1 MELAVVYLIIYII
14 EAFILWQYCSNLF
27 DSKYSKR
34 TECALLLIS
43 YALLFFVSFWENIWI
58 NTIAFTTANFIII
71 LSLYHIRWHSAIF
84 HTLIT
89 TTVMDLSELFILGIN
104 SHFAVNYHANHS
116 YSSNLVIYTVASK
129 LIYFLVL
136 RFIIHVLNG
145 KKEKNIKL
153 DIVTFF
159 LNLIPIMSSFI
170 LFVLLNIC
178 LNIRLSTLQGWM
190 ISASTILLLV
200 INLLTFWFYSYTQD
214 KNHRF
219 MELQLQLQK
228 EYDAAEYYK
237 MLLQQDENQKI
248 LIHDIKKHLQSISS
262 LNEQGEQEK
271 ITAYIDQIIHSSD
284 LQDSVRV
291 CDNEFL
297 NAILCRYIRNCQ
309 KKKIALRA
317 DIRKG
322 LLEFL
327 TYDDLTA
334 LFCNLLDNAMEAASK
349 IPESYIELSVTYN
362 EKASLTMLTMINS
375 CRKNPF
381 SKQTGKLISD
391 KAGSMRHG
399 YGMKSIRRIVDKYN
413 GDMQVYYEERSTAFH
428 TIITLKETRL

>member
-1 MELAVVYLIIYII
+1 MEITVIYMVIYII

-27 DSKYSKR
+27 NSRYSKGI
-34 TECALLLIS
+34 ECALLLAS
-43 YALLFFVSFWENIWI
+43 YTIPFAVSFLENIWI
-58 NTIAFTTANFIII
+58 NTITFTVVSFVMM
-71 LSLYHIRWHSAIF
+71 LYLYHIKWHSAVF
-84 HTLIT
+84 HTMII
-89 TTVMDLSELFILGIN
+89 TTVMGLSEVFVLGID
-104 SHFAVNYHANHS
+104 SHFTRSYSENHA
-116 YSSNLVIYTVASK
+116 YSSNLVIFIALSK

-136 RFIIHVLNG
+136 RFIIRLLKG
-145 KKEKNIKL
+145 KKAENMQL
-153 DIVTFF
+153 DIVTFCF
-159 LNLIPIMSSFI
+159 NLIPIMSTFI
-170 LFVLLNIC
+170 FCTLCAIC
-178 LNIRLSTLQGWM
+178 LNFNLSLLLARM
-190 ISASTILLLV
+190 ISASAILLLI
-200 INLLTFWFYSYTQD
+200 INLLSFWFYSYTQE

-219 MELQLQLQK
+219 IKLQLQLQK

-237 MLLQQDENQKI
+237 MLRQQDENQKI
-248 LIHDIKKHLQSISS
+248 LIHDIKKHLQSISA
-262 LNEQGEQEK
+262 LNEQGEQKK
-271 ITAYIDQIIHSSD
+271 ITAYIDQLIHSSD

-297 NAILCRYIRNCQ
+297 NAILCRYIRSCQ

-334 LFCNLLDNAMEAASK
+334 LFCNLLDNAVEAASK

-381 SKQTGKLISD
+381 SKQTKKLISS
-391 KAGSMRHG
+391 KADSMRHG
-399 YGMKSIRRIVDKYN
+399 YGMKSIRRIAEKYD
-413 GDMQVYYEERSTAFH
+413 GDMQVYYEEKSTAFH
-428 TIITLKETRL
+428 TIITLKETRS

>member
-1 MELAVVYLIIYII
+1 MEITIVYMVIYII

-27 DSKYSKR
+27 DSRYSKR
-34 TECALLLIS
+34 TEGALLLAF
-43 YALLFFVSFWENIWI
+43 YAILFLTSFLKNIWI
-58 NTIAFTTANFIII
+58 NTIAFTVVNFVIL
-71 LSLYHIRWHSAIF
+71 LSLYHIKWHSAIF

-89 TTVMDLSELFILGIN
+89 TTVMDLSELFVLSIN
-104 SHFAVNYHANHS
+104 SHFAINYNINHA
-116 YSSNLVIYTVASK
+116 YSSNLVIYTALSK

-136 RFIIHVLNG
+136 RFIIYVLNG
-145 KKEKNIKL
+145 KKEKNIRL
-153 DIVTFF
+153 DIVTFC
-159 LNLIPIMSSFI
+159 LNLIPVMSIFI

-178 LNIRLSTLQGWM
+178 LNVKLSTLQAWM
-190 ISASTILLLV
+190 ISVSTILMII

-214 KNHRF
+214 KNYRF
-219 MELQLQLQK
+219 IELQLQLQK

-248 LIHDIKKHLQSISS
+248 LIHDIKKHLHSISS
-262 LNEQGEQEK
+262 LNEQGEQNK
-271 ITAYIDQIIHSSD
+271 IAAYIDQIIHSSD

-334 LFCNLLDNAMEAASK
+334 LFCNLLDNAVEAASK

-381 SKQTGKLISD
+381 SKQTGKLISN
-391 KAGSMRHG
+391 KADSMRHG
-399 YGMKSIRRIVDKYN
+399 YGMKSIRRIVDKYH
-413 GDMQVYYEERSTAFH
+413 GDMQVYYEEKSTAFH

>member
-1 MELAVVYLIIYII
+1 MEITIVYMVIYII

-27 DSKYSKR
+27 DSRYSKK
-34 TECALLLIS
+34 TECALLIAS
-43 YALLFFVSFWENIWI
+43 YVIPFFVSFLENIWI
-58 NTIAFTTANFIII
+58 NTIAFTIVNFAMM
-71 LSLYHIRWHSAIF
+71 LYLYHIKWHSAIF
-84 HTLIT
+84 HAMII
-89 TTVMDLSELFILGIN
+89 TTVMGLSEVFILSIN
-104 SHFAVNYHANHS
+104 SHFTLNYNANHA
-116 YSSNLVIYTVASK
+116 YSSDLVIYIAISK

-136 RFIIHVLNG
+136 RFFIRLLNG
-145 KKEKNIKL
+145 KKEKNMQL
-153 DIVTFF
+153 DIVTFC
-159 LNLIPIMSSFI
+159 LNLIPIMSTFI
-170 LFVLLNIC
+170 FCTLCAIC
-178 LNIRLSTLQGWM
+178 LNFSLSPLLARM
-190 ISASTILLLV
+190 ISVSAILLLI

-214 KNHRF
+214 KNYRF
-219 MELQLQLQK
+219 IELQLQLQK

-248 LIHDIKKHLQSISS
+248 LIHDIKKHLHSISS
-262 LNEQGEQEK
+262 LNEQGEQNK
-271 ITAYIDQIIHSSD
+271 IAAYIDQIIHSSD

-334 LFCNLLDNAMEAASK
+334 LFCNLLDNAVEAASK

-381 SKQTGKLISD
+381 SKQTGKLISN
-391 KAGSMRHG
+391 KADSMRHG
-399 YGMKSIRRIVDKYN
+399 YGMKSIRRIVDKYH
-413 GDMQVYYEERSTAFH
+413 GDMQVYYEEKSTAFH